1 MRRITKPL
9 KFYPTG
15 QPVKFRADDYFDAI
29 LLCAGLLAIV
39 ALLVI
44 DLLL

>member
-1 MRRITKPL
+1 MRRIAKPL

-15 QPVKFRADDYFDAI
+15 QRVNPQTSDRFEAI
-29 LLCAGLLAIV
+29 LLTAGLLAIV

-44 DLLL
+44 DVLL